1 MVKFAG
7 RAYGLDTL
15 PPQISEEGG
24 NVKSLGKERE
34 DECVEIELGS
44 FYNDGG
50 DAKEVEEMC
59 QKEVPGEHLKG
70 GLVVEGI
77 ELRPKKM
84 VKTMGSKNRI
94 MIFAAI
100 FLHLFL
106 HFPSQTEAGAESV
119 SEVCKQSQDYQSCVQ
134 ILTSHPQ
141 TPSASGK
148 KAIAEK
154 ALALARKESVDTS
167 DFFTGLAHRNPASKT
182 VLEKCASYFKEAVT
196 FLNLKG
202 LEGGTASLD
211 VHYALD
217 DAESCESAL
226 SSGHVHIHSATA
238 RILKWK
244 TVYEAAE
251 AAVIAL
257 EN

>member
-1 MVKFAG
+1 
-7 RAYGLDTL
+7 
-15 PPQISEEGG
+15 
-24 NVKSLGKERE
+24 
-34 DECVEIELGS
+34 
-44 FYNDGG
+44 
-50 DAKEVEEMC
+50 
-59 QKEVPGEHLKG
+59 
-70 GLVVEGI
+70 
-77 ELRPKKM
+77 
-84 VKTMGSKNRI
+84 MGSKNRI

-100 FLHLFL
+100 VLHLFL
-106 HFPSQTEAGAESV
+106 HFPSQTEAGAELV
-119 SEVCKQSQDYQSCVQ
+119 SKVCKQSQDYQSCVQ

-141 TPSASGK
+141 TLSASEK

-167 DFFTGLAHRNPASKT
+167 DFFTGLAHTHPASKT
-182 VLEKCASYFKEAVT
+182 VLEQCASYFKEAVT

-202 LEGGTASLD
+202 LKGGTASLD

-226 SSGHVHIHSATA
+226 SSGHVHIDSATA
-238 RILKWK
+238 RIQKWK
-244 TVYEAAE
+244 TVYRAAE

>member
-1 MVKFAG
+1 MFFSDQSVWTFCIFSSEFQSPRKL
-7 RAYGLDTL
+7 GLL
-15 PPQISEEGG
+15 QIL
-24 NVKSLGKERE
+24 KR
-34 DECVEIELGS
+34 GS
-44 FYNDGG
+44 GSSIYASCQIYFNLTTKM
-50 DAKEVEEMC
+50 APRRTC
-59 QKEVPGEHLKG
+59 QK
-70 GLVVEGI
+70 
-77 ELRPKKM
+77 
-84 VKTMGSKNRI
+84 MGSKNRI

-100 FLHLFL
+100 VMHLFL

-119 SEVCKQSQDYQSCVQ
+119 SEVCKQSQDYESCVQ
-134 ILTSHPQ
+134 ILTSHPR
-141 TPSASGK
+141 TLSASGK

-154 ALALARKESVDTS
+154 DLALARKESVDTS
-167 DFFTGLAHRNPASKT
+167 DFFTVLAHRNPASKT
-182 VLEKCASYFKEAVT
+182 VLERCASYFKEAVT

-202 LEGGTASLD
+202 LAGGTASLD

-217 DAESCESAL
+217 DAESCETAL

-251 AAVIAL
+251 AAVVAL